1 MQTIPTIGNVTIVAW
16 RERSKMCMYIMQF
29 QFLFHVNYF
38 INAFSYSLL
47 HCFRSCCV
55 HFSFRYEIRFYFIT
69 FFLCLML
76 KNLSRSE
83 WERTFARWCIEC
95 IFLQWNLLQR
105 SVYCVG
111 HSILLYILLLAFYFL
126 NDASCVNSIKISNKI
141 NPKTEPFCMTFQYF
155 QFMAQCW
162 TSSSTPFLPWHS
174 NSFINAYRRI
184 QNGKC
189 INFIN
194 KL

>member
-95 IFLQWNLLQR
+95 IFCNGIYCNVRFIVLDIPYCFISCFLLF
-105 SVYCVG
+105 
-111 HSILLYILLLAFYFL
+111 IFWMMLA
-126 NDASCVNSIKISNKI
+126 V
-141 NPKTEPFCMTFQYF
+141 
-155 QFMAQCW
+155 
-162 TSSSTPFLPWHS
+162 
-174 NSFINAYRRI
+174 
-184 QNGKC
+184 
-189 INFIN
+189 
-194 KL
+194 